1 MLQPGLRKRLVKEAY
16 SVLIKER
23 GNETMKKI
31 IDWFTKTIEDLK
43 EFDNEMQGKV
53 QEYSNKQAR
62 KAFVVGASV
71 GLVVGLA
78 AAFVL

>member
-1 MLQPGLRKRLVKEAY
+1 
-16 SVLIKER
+16 
-23 GNETMKKI
+23 MKKI

-43 EFDNEMQGKV
+43 EFDNEMQSKV

-62 KAFVVGASV
+62 KAFTVGASV

>member
-1 MLQPGLRKRLVKEAY
+1 MQ
-16 SVLIKER
+16 
-23 GNETMKKI
+23 KI

-43 EFDNEMQGKV
+43 EFDDKMQSKV

-62 KAFVVGASV
+62 KAFTAGAIV
-71 GLVVGLA
+71 GLVVGLT

>member
-1 MLQPGLRKRLVKEAY
+1 MVKEAY

-23 GNETMKKI
+23 GIKTMKKI

-43 EFDNEMQGKV
+43 EFDGEMQSKV

-71 GLVVGLA
+71 GLVVGLTA
-78 AAFVL
+78 SFVL

>member
-1 MLQPGLRKRLVKEAY
+1 MDKEAY

-23 GNETMKKI
+23 GIKSMKSI

-43 EFDNEMQGKV
+43 EFDSEVQSKV

-62 KAFVVGASV
+62 KAFTAGAIV
-71 GLVVGLA
+71 GLIVGLA
-78 AAFVL
+78 AAFIL

>member
-1 MLQPGLRKRLVKEAY
+1 MDKEAY

-23 GNETMKKI
+23 GYEFMKKI
-31 IDWFTKTIEDLK
+31 IEWFTKTIEDLK

-62 KAFVVGASV
+62 KAFTAGAIV
-71 GLVVGLA
+71 GLVLGLT
-78 AAFVL
+78 AAFIL

>member
-1 MLQPGLRKRLVKEAY
+1 MLQPGLRKRLDKEAY

-23 GNETMKKI
+23 GIKTMKKI

-62 KAFVVGASV
+62 KAFTAGAIV

-78 AAFVL
+78 AAFVV

>member
-1 MLQPGLRKRLVKEAY
+1 
-16 SVLIKER
+16 
-23 GNETMKKI
+23 MKKI

-62 KAFVVGASV
+62 KAFTAGAIV
-71 GLVVGLA
+71 GLVVGLTA
-78 AAFVL
+78 SFVL

>member
-1 MLQPGLRKRLVKEAY
+1 MLRQGLRKRLDKEVY

-23 GNETMKKI
+23 GIKSMKKI

-43 EFDNEMQGKV
+43 EFDGEMQSKV

-62 KAFVVGASV
+62 KAFTAGAIV
-71 GLVVGLA
+71 GLTVGLT
-78 AAFVL
+78 AAFIL